1 MQKVYID
8 FDGTLFDTDK
18 LYENFCVLC
27 NKSDVT
33 NIEIEQA
40 RKQVVDE
47 YGLYSLEKILTILE
61 KKFIFNEDFNKDFA
75 GLFSNK
81 FVYSDVLVALDK
93 LAKNYELI
101 ILTYSD
107 MYQWQKIEAS
117 GLKKYFANIIV
128 TDKKKHLLDTI
139 DYKNSIFID
148 NRVEDLENF
157 YKVGAKEVYRIRRKS
172 DKYSNISLNIKQIK
186 EYINFLDLVK
196 EIKK

>member
-18 LYENFCVLC
+18 LYENFSKLC
-27 NKSDVT
+27 NKYGVPNED
-33 NIEIEQA
+33 IEQA
-40 RKQVVDE
+40 RMQVMDD
-47 YGLYSLEKILTILE
+47 YGLYSLEKILIVLE
-61 KKFIFNEDFNKDFA
+61 KKFNFNENFNKNFES
-75 GLFSNK
+75 LFSNE
-81 FVYSDVLVALDK
+81 FVYNDVLVALDQ
-93 LAKNYELI
+93 LVKNHELI
-101 ILTYSD
+101 LLTYSD
-107 MYQWQKIEAS
+107 MYQWHKIEAS
-117 GLKKYFANIIV
+117 GLKKYFTNIIV

-172 DKYSNISLNIKQIK
+172 DKYSNISLNIKEIK
-186 EYINFLDLVK
+186 EHINFLDLVK